1 MTRMTQRRH
10 STAWIFVTVVHQS
23 STSPCINFDGRTG
36 CCSEALNTL
45 MGLRGC
51 RVLFEEIGEV
61 TGTVM
66 NDVADKWKRRWWLRI
81 DQVGAWSKEEVK
93 ASGAIW
99 LTFAFMAMFN
109 AVVAYVCLYG
119 MEFGREARFL
129 GAFLFATIACAYFR
143 GAAGE
148 LVPYTTMLGDKRA
161 AERLGLDMP
170 LWSPP
175 PPSNRLW
182 WLDWRSVSGASREER
197 YIAIVIW
204 FVMGIIFI
212 PSSWFGIAYLQ
223 RDFDFSKRTSILVVM
238 TTLLPLSFYLG
249 RRLCVWLW
257 PDFVRTADYN
267 AAHRYR
273 KLPKNRSK
281 LGGEGR

>member
-1 MTRMTQRRH
+1 
-10 STAWIFVTVVHQS
+10 VDEL
-23 STSPCINFDGRTG
+23 SP
-36 CCSEALNTL
+36 
-45 MGLRGC
+45 
-51 RVLFEEIGEV
+51 EIV
-61 TGTVM
+61 QVAGTVM
-66 NDVADKWKRRWWLRI
+66 NGADDTWKRRWWLRV
-81 DQVGAWSKEEVK
+81 DQVGAWSKEELK
-93 ASGAIW
+93 AAGVIW

-109 AVVAYVCLYG
+109 AVVAFTCLYG

-129 GAFLFATIACAYFR
+129 GGFLFATIACAYFR

-148 LVPYTTMLGDKRA
+148 LFPNTTMLGDERA
-161 AERLGLDMP
+161 AERLGLDLP

-175 PPSNRLW
+175 PPSNRFW

-204 FVMGIIFI
+204 FVVGIIFI
-212 PSSWFGIAYLQ
+212 PSSSFGTAYLQ

-249 RRLCVWLW
+249 RRFCIWLW
-257 PDFVRTADYN
+257 PDIVRTADYN

-273 KLPKNRSK
+273 KLLKNRSK
-281 LGGEGR
+281 PAGPAR